1 MIHPKAL
8 VGGPPQHRDQPKGI
22 PPQIDRTARIGAF
35 VTVDCGI
42 NRPTTIGA
50 RTFVMSSA
58 TINHDCVIGAD
69 CEIASGVVL
78 AGHCTIG
85 DKVRIGVN
93 ACLRPGITVEDG
105 ARIGAGAVVVKDVP
119 AGITVVGNPARPL

>member
-1 MIHPKAL
+1 MIHPTAL
-8 VGGPPQHRDQPKGI
+8 IGGEPQHRDRPSGI
-22 PPQIDRTARIGAF
+22 PPQIAKSVRIGAF

-42 NRPTTIGA
+42 KRATTIGA

-58 TINHDCVIGAD
+58 TINHDCVVGPD

-85 DKVRIGVN
+85 KGVRIGVN
-93 ACLRPGITVEDG
+93 ACLRPGITVGDG
-105 ARIGAGAVVVKDVP
+105 ARIGAGAVIVKDVP
-119 AGITVVGNPARPL
+119 ADTVVVGNPARPL

>member
-1 MIHPKAL
+1 MIHPTAL
-8 VGGPPQHRDQPKGI
+8 IGEPPQHRDRPKGI
-22 PPQIDRTARIGAF
+22 PPQIADNARIGAF
-35 VTVDCGI
+35 VTVDGGI
-42 NRPTTIGA
+42 RRATTIGA

-58 TINHDCVIGAD
+58 TINHDCVIGPD

-85 DKVRIGVN
+85 QGVRIGVN
-93 ACLRPGITVEDG
+93 ACLRPGITVGDG

-119 AGITVVGNPARPL
+119 PDTIVVGNPARPL